1 MSWEDFLKW
10 KEAHGITFRRNLSYT
25 DLTSSYSGSGDTFL
39 EACKEKD
46 PELYELLT
54 KGAK

>member
-10 KEAHGITFRRNLSYT
+10 KEAHGITFRRNLYYR
-25 DLTSSYSGSGDTFL
+25 DLGSSYSGSGDTFL

-46 PELYELLT
+46 LELYELLT